1 MDSAAFRNLMRG
13 HAGAVAVIAAGAPG
27 QRTGLTATSVCSL
40 SDSPPTVL
48 VCVNHSASA
57 YPIIREHQSF
67 SINLLAAHQDDIGSK
82 FAGRTGLKGEQ
93 RFEGG
98 NWITL
103 ATGAPVL
110 ADALASLDCELV
122 GEHDHGTH
130 SIFIGRV
137 RGAHEQS
144 ADPLLYFGGRFT
156 VLPTATAAA
165 AA

>member
-1 MDSAAFRNLMRG
+1 MESSAFRNLMRG
-13 HAGAVAVIAAGAPG
+13 HAGAVAVIATGQPG
-27 QRTGLTATSVCSL
+27 ERTGLTATSVCSL
-40 SDSPPTVL
+40 SDSPPTIL

-57 YPIIREHQSF
+57 YPIIRDQRCF
-67 SINLLAAHQDDIGSK
+67 SINLLAACQDDIGNK

-93 RFEGG
+93 RFAGD

-103 ATGAPVL
+103 QTGAPVL

-137 RGAHEQS
+137 RSAHEQT
-144 ADPLLYFGGRFT
+144 AEPLLYFGGRFT
-156 VLPTATAAA
+156 ALPGAPATAAA
-165 AA
+165 